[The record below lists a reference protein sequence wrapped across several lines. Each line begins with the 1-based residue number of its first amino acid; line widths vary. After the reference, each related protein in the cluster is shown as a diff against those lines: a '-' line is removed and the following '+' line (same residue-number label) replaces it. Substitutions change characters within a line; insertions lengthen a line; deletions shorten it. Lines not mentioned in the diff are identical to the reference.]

1 MAKLASVIVPRP
13 LKVSRG
19 AKIGHGPFVPE
30 VYVLRNRPSA
40 VRAPSST
47 AIFSSS
53 AASRSP
59 AISAARRASVGGRG
73 ALLDRGV

>member
-30 VYVLRNRPSA
+30 AHVLRNRPSA
-40 VRAPSST
+40 VRAVSST
-47 AIFSSS
+47 AILSSS

-59 AISAARRASVGGRG
+59 VIAADRASAGGRG